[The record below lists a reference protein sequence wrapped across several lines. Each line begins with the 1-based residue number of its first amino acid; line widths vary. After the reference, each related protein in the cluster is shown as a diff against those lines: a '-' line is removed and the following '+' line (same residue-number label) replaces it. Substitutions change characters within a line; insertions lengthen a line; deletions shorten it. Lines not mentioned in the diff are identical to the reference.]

1 MINSLRPFIIL
12 LLLISSGLVQA
23 IEFVA
28 LHSNVSSIP
37 VGSVLNDDSA
47 FQLYEGD
54 SVTLVSDS
62 GTIYT
67 VGGPIEGWPPRDIS
81 SHNPGIAQKLADVLA
96 GMQNQGSLAV
106 GRRAAYIHES
116 WAIKLNTNG
125 PFCISDYSLAGIA
138 RSDVDYADSW
148 TMLDIDSGN
157 EVKLEWEEGQF
168 RIAWPLEVQI
178 NQSQWF
184 RFYHDTKPEMEV
196 FIIHLP
202 EIHPDS
208 IQIVTDLA
216 DAGCMEQARLKLQ
229 SLM

>member
-67 VGGPIEGWPPRDIS
+67 VGGPIEG
-81 SHNPGIAQKLADVLA
+81 
-96 GMQNQGSLAV
+96 
-106 GRRAAYIHES
+106 
-116 WAIKLNTNG
+116 
-125 PFCISDYSLAGIA
+125 
-138 RSDVDYADSW
+138 
-148 TMLDIDSGN
+148 
-157 EVKLEWEEGQF
+157 
-168 RIAWPLEVQI
+168 
-178 NQSQWF
+178 
-184 RFYHDTKPEMEV
+184 
-196 FIIHLP
+196 
-202 EIHPDS
+202 
-208 IQIVTDLA
+208 
-216 DAGCMEQARLKLQ
+216 
-229 SLM
+229 